1 MASRDRI
8 IELLN
13 GGDWACAYKE
23 RKGLADVC
31 GMLAPLVEPELAA
44 RAELIARAASKD
56 MRFATK
62 QWAEL
67 ATRLRRGRHSASAA
81 GVGRGKVVGEVVG
94 EVVVEMARVP
104 LG

>member
-13 GGDWACAYKE
+13 GGDWACAYQE
-23 RKGLADVC
+23 RKGLAEVC
-31 GMLAPLVEPELAA
+31 GMLEPLVEPDLAERVA
-44 RAELIARAASKD
+44 LIARVAARD

-67 ATRLRRGRHSASAA
+67 ATRLRRGRSGAS
-81 GVGRGKVVGEVVG
+81 GVGRSGGEAG
-94 EVVVEMARVP
+94 TEAIRASLM
-104 LG
+104 